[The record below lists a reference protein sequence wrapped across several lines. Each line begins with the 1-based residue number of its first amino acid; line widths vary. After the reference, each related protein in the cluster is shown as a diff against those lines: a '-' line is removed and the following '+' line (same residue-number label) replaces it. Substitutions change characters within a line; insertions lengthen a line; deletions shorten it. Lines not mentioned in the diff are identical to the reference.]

1 MELNK
6 EYVGLNISETV
17 FDQTVEQS
25 IDSDFLMPDYY
36 TDIQRVLKCIAK
48 PCISSK
54 SVSGDQAVIDGSVL
68 ITVVYS
74 DAENSL
80 SGFETT
86 VNFSK
91 TIDLG
96 TATDN
101 PVIIVKPTVGY
112 MNCKAVTERKID
124 LHGVINLNVKVK
136 DYKKIKLLSGIDNK
150 EIETLSSNVQFSL
163 PSVSSEKSLIIDD
176 ELSVPDGS
184 LPPKDVIFYD
194 YTPEINE
201 CKTIGNKAII
211 KGCLNIQVLYTTETD
226 STAVFM
232 GSLPFSQVMELDM
245 DNDGCNTVCRAEICH
260 INIRSSQGDSDNG
273 RCFAIDG
280 KINLF
285 VTVICDESQNLIT
298 DVFSPKYELETES
311 RDISFQ
317 KTFTEIEEKFI
328 CRKNIDLGAVMLG
341 SVIDVRSSASVLS
354 TESQG
359 NRIIVR
365 GNADVGILGLDND
378 EMPIYIERKVEFQ
391 YTADA
396 VELPVNA
403 HFECEINILNTGYT
417 ITSQNT
423 VEVVLE
429 LNIKTTV
436 STTERYT
443 ALSDVVISGERSQE
457 ENKCCVVVYYAQKG
471 ENIWDITK
479 RYCGSLKQVKAVNSL
494 EEDVLSEN
502 KMLIISR

>member
-6 EYVGLNISETV
+6 EYIGLNISETV

-36 TDIQRVLKCIAK
+36 TDIQRVLKCIVK

-54 SVSGDQAVIDGSVL
+54 SVSGDQVVIDGSVL

-74 DAENSL
+74 DADNNIA
-80 SGFETT
+80 GFETA

-91 TIDLG
+91 TVDLG
-96 TATDN
+96 AATDN
-101 PVIIVKPTVGY
+101 PIIFVKANVGY

-136 DYKKIKLLSGIDNK
+136 DYKKVKLLSGVDNK
-150 EIETLSSNVQFSL
+150 EVETLTSNVQFSF
-163 PSVSSEKSLIIDD
+163 PAVNNEKSLIIDD
-176 ELSVPDGS
+176 ELSIPDGS
-184 LPPKDVIFYD
+184 LPLKDIIFYD
-194 YTPEINE
+194 CLPEISE
-201 CKTIGNKAII
+201 CKTIGNKAIV

-226 STAVFM
+226 STAVFT
-232 GSLPFSQVMELDM
+232 GSLPFSQVMELDG
-245 DNDGCNTVCRAEICH
+245 DNDGCDTVCRAEICH
-260 INIRSSQGDSDNG
+260 VNIRSSRGDSDNS

-285 VTVICDESQNLIT
+285 ITVICDETQNLLT

-317 KTFTEIEEKFI
+317 KTVAETEEKFI

-341 SVIDVRSSASVLS
+341 SVIDVRSTANVLS
-354 TESQG
+354 TENQG
-359 NRIIVR
+359 NKIIVK
-365 GNADVGILGLDND
+365 GSADVGILGRDND

-391 YTADA
+391 YTADTA
-396 VELPVNA
+396 ELPDNA
-403 HFECEINILNTGYT
+403 HLECEINILNTGYT

-429 LNIKTTV
+429 LNIKTSV
-436 STTERYT
+436 STTEKYT
-443 ALSDVVISGERSQE
+443 ALADVVISGERPQE

-471 ENIWDITK
+471 ENVWDITK
-479 RYCGSLKQVKAVNSL
+479 KYCGSLKQVKATNSL